1 MYRKLSVLL
10 FLICFFSVW
19 TVFADPS
26 ERAST
31 DPWRI
36 LKVLYESYPGVIT
49 SIDYDFTLE
58 DWYLESGATRLYWAE
73 GRLLKEQDI
82 PKRLSWRA
90 YIDYSYPSKIPDP
103 VNFSPEVIASLNAE
117 LLTEK
122 RKNTQ
127 DYNSAFFELLYDGA
141 TRRKIESQLI
151 RFDYLGKR
159 VSVHKKI
166 EAPLKR
172 VESRINILANE
183 FPEVRLFIDTIESID
198 GYNWREVRDTNSRSN
213 HSWGIAIDILPKGWG
228 KKNIYWNWLSYW
240 NDLWMLIPLDQRWM
254 PPLSVIRIFEEEG
267 FIWGGKWHLWDNMH
281 FEYRPELLR
290 LQKSGYN

>member
-31 DPWRI
+31 DPWRV

-103 VNFSPEVIASLNAE
+103 AFFSPEVIASLNAE

-198 GYNWREVRDTNSRSN
+198 GYNWREVRDTKSRSN